1 MIVVDIEYL
10 FPFESINRDERIII
24 YGAGKVCRSFLHQI
38 EMSSYCS
45 VVAIVDN
52 QSDIIESSYDIKP
65 IDYVIYMK
73 YDKILIAVNNLQQA
87 EAIGDNLVN
96 LYGVDE
102 SKIVFGSGRKLEN
115 RDNLIWSRPLL
126 ESKIGI
132 AFIMSGGFGDCIVG
146 KKFVCSFLELVPTD
160 ICHVDIYCSIEAEFV
175 STLFSDVKIYSV
187 SDRVPRHAE
196 LARYDIVINPTNI
209 VRFFHFNYEK
219 VRGLQPKFADSVR
232 KLAKYWDKYLSFNN
246 EYEMG
251 IHFARCKL
259 MGYNAYTA
267 YNMGGVVQIIDTF
280 VNVPLLESFTE
291 KYGCLNLPPRYI
303 TINREWGDSERFT
316 KAPAKIWPIK
326 HYERFI
332 ELFHSVFPDIK
343 VVQLGQEHSGRLIG
357 ADEYIFG
364 EHIETVK
371 FILKNAVF
379 HLDSE
384 GGLVHIATQLGTKC
398 VVLFG
403 PTPVHYFG
411 YKQNLNIVSD
421 VCENCYYLDND
432 FRKCIRDL
440 EHPECME
447 SILPDRVIEYVKDL
461 DEMK

>member
-1 MIVVDIEYL
+1 MDKEYL
-10 FPFESINRDERIII
+10 FPFESINRDEKIII

-52 QSDIIESSYDIKP
+52 QSDIIESTYDIKP
-65 IDYVIYMK
+65 IDSVVYLK
-73 YDKILIAVNNLQQA
+73 YDKILIAVNNIQQA
-87 EAIGDNLVN
+87 EAIGANLVKI
-96 LYGVDE
+96 YGIDDD
-102 SKIVFGSGRKLEN
+102 KIIFGSGRKLES
-115 RDNLIWSRPLL
+115 RDSLIWSRPLSD
-126 ESKIGI
+126 SKIGI

-146 KKFVCSFLELVPTD
+146 KKFVSSFLELVPAD
-160 ICHVDIYCSIEAEFV
+160 ICHVDIYCSIEMEFV
-175 STLFSDVKIYSV
+175 STLFSDIKINSV
-187 SDRVPRHAE
+187 SDQVPTHAE

-209 VRFFHFNYEK
+209 IRFIRFNYGR
-219 VRGLQPKFADSVR
+219 VHGGYPKFADSVR
-232 KLAKYWDKYLSFNN
+232 KLAMFWDKYLAFNN
-246 EYEMG
+246 EYETC

-267 YNMGGVVQIIDTF
+267 YNMGGVIRIIDTF
-280 VNVPLLESFTE
+280 VNVPLSKSFIE
-291 KYGCLNLPPRYI
+291 KYSCLNLPQHYI
-303 TINREWGDSERFT
+303 TINREWGDSKNIT
-316 KAPAKIWPIK
+316 KVPAKIWPTK

-343 VVQLGQEHSGRLIG
+343 IVQLGQGHSGRLRG
-357 ADEYIFG
+357 VDKYILG

-371 FILKNAVF
+371 FILRDAIF

-384 GGLVHIATQLGTKC
+384 GGLVHLATQLGTKC

-421 VCENCYYLDND
+421 VCKNCYYLDND
-432 FRKCIRDL
+432 LRKCIRDL